1 RRGAHLRSALASMFN
16 CCVDCGRSLGL
27 EWDHVEPS
35 AKGGVTSFENLRPRC
50 KACHRAKTARD
61 FPEGT
66 SGYRRRQEALADR
79 ARAKAGAKGKASTA
93 TRGRASAGVRGR
105 ASAGV
110 RGRASE
116 RAGSVTSPS
125 RT

>member
-1 RRGAHLRSALASMFN
+1 
-16 CCVDCGRSLGL
+16 VDCGRSLGL

-93 TRGRASAGVRGR
+93 TRGRASASGR
-105 ASAGV
+105 TAAMAGGRSAATG
-110 RGRASE
+110 A
-116 RAGSVTSPS
+116 AGPRR

>member
-1 RRGAHLRSALASMFN
+1 
-16 CCVDCGRSLGL
+16 
-27 EWDHVEPS
+27 VEPS